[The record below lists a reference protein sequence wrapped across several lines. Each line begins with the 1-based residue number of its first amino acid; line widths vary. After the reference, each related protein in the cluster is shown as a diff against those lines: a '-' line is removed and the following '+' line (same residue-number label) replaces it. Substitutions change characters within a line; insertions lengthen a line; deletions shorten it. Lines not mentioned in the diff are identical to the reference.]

1 VFAAAAATSVL
12 SLYGSSAFADSQAD
26 GTAQNS
32 AGLLSGNTIQAPVDV
47 PVNVC
52 GNTVD
57 GAAAL
62 NPAFGNKCAN
72 GPTGKPTTPPSDCAD
87 QGAYGKEP
95 SSYGDCATP
104 TPAGTTPPPRV
115 ETTPPARAH
124 TTPVRHTTP
133 QLAETGSGHTGAMLA
148 TAAAG
153 TALIAGGTVL
163 YRRGRAAAGYR

>member
-12 SLYGSSAFADSQAD
+12 SLYGSPAFADSQAD

-72 GPTGKPTTPPSDCAD
+72 GPTEKPTTPPSDCAD
-87 QGAYGKEP
+87 QS

-104 TPAGTTPPPRV
+104 AETTPPPHV
-115 ETTPPARAH
+115 ETAPPTRVHTPPVQH
-124 TTPVRHTTP
+124 TPP
-133 QLAETGSGHTGAMLA
+133 QLAETGSGNTGAMLA

-153 TALIAGGTVL
+153 AALIAGGTVL
-163 YRRGRAAAGYR
+163 YRRGKAAAGYHR